1 MATSMQGSISNMEV
15 ALSPAGI
22 PPSAKG
28 VGGEQTYVPTDED
41 RAATINM
48 LPSLDGE
55 HTCDACAKDITG
67 VS

>member
-1 MATSMQGSISNMEV
+1 MATSMQGSMSNMEV

-22 PPSAKG
+22 PPSANG
-28 VGGEQTYVPTDED
+28 ENGEQPHVPTDED
-41 RAATINM
+41 CAATINM